1 MTSCRLL
8 KSKNDAFCK
17 ICHLTTL
24 TIKFLQGV
32 LSTYYCTTLYDCHNS
47 TDIFVNPYFFQ
58 FCTLKFGCYSWNSNC
73 FWVFHDNILYRY
85 LPKRPRCNTC
95 LEFIPLKFQFPTFFE
110 NKNNCVGLETERVYF
125 LQIKI

>member
-47 TDIFVNPYFFQ
+47 TDIFVNPYFF
-58 FCTLKFGCYSWNSNC
+58 S
-73 FWVFHDNILYRY
+73 I
-85 LPKRPRCNTC
+85 
-95 LEFIPLKFQFPTFFE
+95 
-110 NKNNCVGLETERVYF
+110 VYF
-125 LQIKI
+125 EIWLLFMEFELFLGFS